1 MAYTQATPT
10 ITTRMTGSG
19 LHYLVEYTETDVAA
33 ASEASVSGL
42 PTHGR
47 IVSYKATLTAGT
59 GTSIA
64 PEGGNA
70 AGWTDSTQAEVMSG
84 PTAAA
89 HVHETQVIPYYSSDG
104 ILYFRATPDSATDN
118 AVATEI
124 MILEGWD

>member
-1 MAYTQATPT
+1 MAYAQTTPT
-10 ITTRMTGSG
+10 ISTRMVGND
-19 LHYLVEYTETDVAA
+19 LHYVIEYTEADVAA

-47 IVSYKATLTAGT
+47 IVSYKATLTAGA
-59 GTSIA
+59 GASIA

-89 HVHETQVIPYYSSDG
+89 HIHETQEIPYYSSSG
-104 ILYFRATPDSATDN
+104 TLYFRATPDSGADN